1 MKRNSQQYAPCASK
15 EQIEKATR
23 VVNESENQELKKLAG
38 DIIILLSRVTEFKN
52 ANAGKKMF
60 RDMAEIHLDNIV
72 ENLEKCIDEALQAE
86 NDVRLSS
93 VLAETRENSSSYN
106 AEEVAS
112 E

>member
-1 MKRNSQQYAPCASK
+1 MKRNYQQYAPCASK

-52 ANAGKKMF
+52 ANAGKQMF
-60 RDMAEIHLDNIV
+60 RDMAESHLDNIV

-93 VLAETRENSSSYN
+93 VLAEVRENSASYN
-106 AEEVAS
+106 VEDGSS